1 MRLRS
6 ADSPPMQSRI
16 IGHEQI
22 IEQLLH
28 AIESNRVAGAYLF
41 AGPANIGKETV
52 AIYFAKTINCTAS
65 EQRPCNSCLSCR
77 KIDNGNHPDVKI
89 INPLGAWMKI
99 DQIRDL
105 QKWIVYRPLEGKRK
119 VYILTEVDCMNL
131 EAANCLLKTLE
142 EPAAASVLLLITSNL
157 DALLPTIRSRC
168 QIIDFHPLAIP
179 ELAEYLVQQFNLEEY
194 KSFQIA
200 SLSRGAVGNALTRL
214 RENVDISQ
222 QEIPEI
228 IESSDRLAAFR
239 IAEKFNQNPEAL
251 EQLVTWYRDL
261 LLLHQGAPV
270 ESLTHIYHAQRLQQ
284 LTSRYSRLKL
294 QTAIKAV
301 FETKDL
307 LKRNVNSTLALE
319 VMVLKL
325 LPSS

>member
-1 MRLRS
+1 MR
-6 ADSPPMQSRI
+6 SPI

-41 AGPANIGKETV
+41 AGPANVGKETV
-52 AIYFAKTINCTAS
+52 ALYFAKSINCTAL
-65 EQRPCNSCLSCR
+65 EQGPCNSCLSCR
-77 KIDNGNHPDVKI
+77 KIDNGNHPDMQI

-99 DQIRDL
+99 DQIREL
-105 QKWIVYRPLEGKRK
+105 QKRIVYRPLEGNRK
-119 VYILTEVDCMNL
+119 VYILNEVDCMNL

-142 EPAAASVLLLITSNL
+142 EPPAASVLVLITSNL

-168 QIIDFHPLAIP
+168 QIIDFHLLTIP
-179 ELAEYLVQQFNLEEY
+179 ELSEYLVRQFNLEEH
-194 KSFQIA
+194 KAFHIA

-214 RENVDISQ
+214 REKEDISYE
-222 QEIPEI
+222 EIPEI

-239 IAEKFNQNPEAL
+239 IAEKFNRDPDAL
-251 EQLVTWYRDL
+251 EQLVSWYRDL

-270 ESLTHIYHAQRLQQ
+270 DSLTHIFHAQRLQQ

-294 QTAIKAV
+294 QTAIKTV
-301 FETKDL
+301 FETREL

-325 LPSS
+325 LPRT

>member
-1 MRLRS
+1 
-6 ADSPPMQSRI
+6 MQHSI
-16 IGHEQI
+16 IGHDQI

-52 AIYFAKTINCTAS
+52 ARYFAKSINCTAS
-65 EQRPCNSCLSCR
+65 EQGSCNSCLSCR
-77 KIDNGNHPDVKI
+77 KIENGNHPDVQI
-89 INPLGAWMKI
+89 IRPSGAWMKI
-99 DQIRDL
+99 DQIREL
-105 QKWIVYRPLEGKRK
+105 QKWIVYQPLEGKRK

-142 EPAAASVLLLITSNL
+142 EPPAGSVLVLITSNL

-179 ELAEYLVQQFNLEEY
+179 ELAAYLIQQYNLEEH
-194 KSFQIA
+194 KAFPIA
-200 SLSRGAVGNALTRL
+200 SLSSGAVGKALTRL
-214 RENVDISQ
+214 REEEDISQ
-222 QEIPEI
+222 EEIPEI
-228 IESSDRLAAFR
+228 IETSDRLAAFR
-239 IAEKFNQNPEAL
+239 IAENLNQNPEAL
-251 EQLVTWYRDL
+251 DHLVTWYRDL

-270 ESLTHIYHAQRLQQ
+270 NSLTHIYHAERLQQ
-284 LTSRYSRLKL
+284 LTSSYSRLKL
-294 QTAIKAV
+294 QRAIKTI

-307 LKRNVNSTLALE
+307 LKRNVNATLALE

-325 LPSS
+325 LRRT

>member
-1 MRLRS
+1 
-6 ADSPPMQSRI
+6 MQHSI
-16 IGHEQI
+16 IGHDQI

-52 AIYFAKTINCTAS
+52 ARYFAKSINCTAS
-65 EQRPCNSCLSCR
+65 EQGSCNSCLSCR
-77 KIDNGNHPDVKI
+77 KIENGNHPDVQI
-89 INPLGAWMKI
+89 IRPSGAWMKI
-99 DQIRDL
+99 DQIREL
-105 QKWIVYRPLEGKRK
+105 QKWIVYQPLEGKRK

-142 EPAAASVLLLITSNL
+142 EPPAGSVLVLITSNL

-179 ELAEYLVQQFNLEEY
+179 ELAAYLIQQYNLEEH
-194 KSFQIA
+194 KAFPIA
-200 SLSRGAVGNALTRL
+200 SLSSGAVGRALTQL
-214 RENVDISQ
+214 REEEDISQ
-222 QEIPEI
+222 EEIPEI
-228 IESSDRLAAFR
+228 IETSDRLAAFR
-239 IAEKFNQNPEAL
+239 IAENLNQNPEAL
-251 EQLVTWYRDL
+251 DHLVTWYRDL

-270 ESLTHIYHAQRLQQ
+270 NSLTHIYHAERLQQ
-284 LTSRYSRLKL
+284 LTSSYSRLKL
-294 QTAIKAV
+294 QRAIKTI

-307 LKRNVNSTLALE
+307 LKRNVNATLALE

-325 LPSS
+325 LRRT